1 MDGAQRIG
9 QRSEPRTE
17 QRLESWGAAWQRR
30 LRGSRRAAGLR
41 AGLRRRRPRVAV
53 VTDSSAALPLP
64 ALGSLAEAIT
74 VVPIPVMIG
83 EQIHSESGEELAR
96 ELPLAL
102 AQGSR
107 VVTSRPS
114 PGRLAEAYAELARRG
129 VDHIVSVHLSAEL
142 SGTVEA
148 ARLAAEQVDVAV
160 EVVDSR
166 QTGMTMGHAV
176 LEAAVC
182 ALLGGT
188 AAETAAAAR
197 KTAEA
202 STALFVVPNLEQLRR
217 GGRITALSGL
227 LGTLL
232 SVRPLLALR
241 EGAIQLEERPR
252 SLEKAVERLTARAV
266 EEAAVR
272 APARIAVHGFGNA
285 EQALALAETLDE
297 HSAAPVP
304 VVDVP
309 PSLAAHLGLGVL
321 GICLSP
327 LDGSAGSADPAAP
340 ARETPAQGGSAG

>member
-1 MDGAQRIG
+1 MDVAQRAD
-9 QRSEPRTE
+9 QRIE
-17 QRLESWGAAWQRR
+17 QRLDSWGAAWQRR
-30 LRGSRRAAGLR
+30 LRSSRRAAGLR

-53 VTDSSAALPLP
+53 VTDSSAALPMQE
-64 ALGSLAEAIT
+64 LGPLAEAIT

-83 EQIHSESGEELAR
+83 EQIHPEAGEELGR
-96 ELPLAL
+96 DLPLAL
-102 AQGSR
+102 AQGTR

-114 PGRLAEAYAELARRG
+114 PGRLAEAYADLSRQG
-129 VDHIVSVHLSAEL
+129 VEHVVSVHLSSAL

-176 LEAAVC
+176 LEAALCV
-182 ALLGGT
+182 LLGGT
-188 AAETAAAAR
+188 AAEAAAAAR
-197 KTAEA
+197 TTAEA

-241 EGAIQLEERPR
+241 DGAIQLEERPR
-252 SLEKAVERLTARAV
+252 SLDRAVERLTARAV
-266 EEAAVR
+266 EEAAAGTPV
-272 APARIAVHGFGNA
+272 RIAVHGFGNA
-285 EQALALAETLDE
+285 EQALALAESLDE

-321 GICLSP
+321 GVCLSP
-327 LDGSAGSADPAAP
+327 LDGAAASSAPT
-340 ARETPAQGGSAG
+340 RETPAQGSSSG